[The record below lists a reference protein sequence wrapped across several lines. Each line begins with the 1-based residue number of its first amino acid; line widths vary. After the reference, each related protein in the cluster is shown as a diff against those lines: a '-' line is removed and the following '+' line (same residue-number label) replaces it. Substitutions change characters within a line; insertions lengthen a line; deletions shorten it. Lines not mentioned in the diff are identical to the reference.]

1 MINATYYVYEWFIV
15 ETGEVFYVGK
25 GSGNRATSMKDRN
38 DLFKEIRRENK
49 CDYRIL
55 KYFTDNIEAFEYEK
69 QRGLELKAIG
79 QARACFML
87 GAENR
92 YTEDSVYEKMQPTWF
107 KTGFTPWN
115 KGKPMDDAQREKLRK
130 AKLGTHQSEETIR
143 KRSAAL
149 MNHPVSEDVKK
160 RIAAARRKPIIVHDV
175 ENNTNTYYDSIQ
187 DFAEE
192 CGVTQSALS
201 RVVKSGTLYRKR
213 YIIKHADPEGV

>member
-1 MINATYYVYEWFIV
+1 MIKTDYYVYEWFIV

-38 DLFKEIRRENK
+38 DLFKQIRRERE

-55 KYFTDNIEAFEYEK
+55 RHFMDNKEAFEYEK
-69 QRGLELKAIG
+69 ERGLELKAIG
-79 QARACFML
+79 QAKACFML
-87 GAENR
+87 GAEHR

-107 KTGFTPWN
+107 KKGFTPWN

-130 AKLGTHQSEETIR
+130 ARLGTRQSEETKR

-149 MNHPVSEDVKK
+149 MNHPVSEDVRK

-175 ENNTNTYYDSIQ
+175 ENNTDTHYESIQ
-187 DFAEE
+187 DFADE
-192 CGVTQSALS
+192 CGVTQSALC
-201 RVVKSGTLYRKR
+201 RVLKSGQLYRKR
-213 YIIKHADPEGV
+213 YILRHANPEGE

>member
-1 MINATYYVYEWFIV
+1 MINAIHYVYEWFIV

-25 GSGNRATSMKDRN
+25 GSGKRATSMKDRN
-38 DLFKEIRRENK
+38 DLFKQIRHENK

-55 KYFTDNIEAFEYEK
+55 KYFADNSEAFEYEK

-79 QARACFML
+79 QAKACFML

-92 YTEDSVYEKMQPTWF
+92 YTDESVYEKMRPTWF
-107 KTGFTPWN
+107 EKGFEPWN
-115 KGKPMDDAQREKLRK
+115 KGKTMDESYRERCRK
-130 AKLGTHQSEETIR
+130 AKLGTHQSEETKR

-149 MNHPVSEDVKK
+149 MNHPVSEDARN
-160 RIAAARRKPIIVHDV
+160 RIAAARKKPIVVIDT
-175 ENNTNTYYDSIQ
+175 ETSTNTYYNSIQ

-201 RVVKSGTLYRKR
+201 PVLKSGRLYRKR
-213 YIIKHADPEGV
+213 YIIKHANPEDA